1 MKVNFYTYNYNT
13 PNKVS
18 FSSNAR
24 TYITKKEEYI
34 GTMTF
39 LFRDD
44 LDWAKLANCAIQNF
58 KNKPKVNVVQFASS
72 DGSEAYSF
80 IISMLEESPQ
90 FAKKFLPLQAYDI
103 DPEVVRAAKSG
114 YINLTKTDIDNLEI
128 YTNGNNKYFTKTGTK
143 LIIDNDYIFESGP
156 NNTGD
161 FAYKTY
167 KVSEELTKN
176 VQFNNK
182 DMYKVLDELEDN
194 FDTILMCRNILGYF
208 DITRARYFIDIVAQ
222 KLKPGSLFV
231 IGGFDCDAHK
241 TLDQYIE
248 SKNFVEI
255 LPYIYQK
262 IPN

>member
-1 MKVNFYTYNYNT
+1 MKVNFCTYNYKK

-24 TYITKKEEYI
+24 TYITDNKEYI

-44 LDWAKLANCAIQNF
+44 LDWKKLANCAVQNF

-80 IISMLEESPQ
+80 IISMFEECPP

-114 YINLTKTDIDNLEI
+114 YINLTQTDINNLETH
-128 YTNGNNKYFTKTGTK
+128 TNRSNKYFTKTGTK
-143 LIIDNDYIFESGP
+143 LIINNDYVFESAP

-167 KVSEELTKN
+167 KASEELTKN
-176 VQFNNK
+176 VHFHNK
-182 DMYKVLDELEDN
+182 DMYEVLDKMEDN
-194 FDTILMCRNILGYF
+194 SDTILMCRNIIGYF
-208 DITRARYFIDIVAQ
+208 NQKSARHFIDKVAK
-222 KLKPGSLFV
+222 KLKPGSLFA
-231 IGGFDCDAHK
+231 IGEFDCASLK